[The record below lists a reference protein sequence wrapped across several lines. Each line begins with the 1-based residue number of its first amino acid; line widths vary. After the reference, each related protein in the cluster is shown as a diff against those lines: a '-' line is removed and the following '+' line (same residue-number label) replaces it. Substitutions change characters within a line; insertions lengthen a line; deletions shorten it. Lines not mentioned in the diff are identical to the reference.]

1 MEEDQKPTRNT
12 NADLGTPSNTSER
25 KKLIPRA
32 PRKRLE
38 AWRKRQNKREEREE
52 ERRRRDMTNIG
63 SDEEDPQS
71 AGATTAPQ
79 LTFEAVKAA
88 TRDSHGS

>member
-1 MEEDQKPTRNT
+1 MEEDLGEPPRTT
-12 NADLGTPSNTSER
+12 SADLGTPSNTSER

-52 ERRRRDMTNIG
+52 ERRRRDMTDTD
-63 SDEEDPQS
+63 SEEEDPQP
-71 AGATTAPQ
+71 AGAATAPQ
-79 LTFEAVKAA
+79 LTFEAALLILKA
-88 TRDSHGS
+88 